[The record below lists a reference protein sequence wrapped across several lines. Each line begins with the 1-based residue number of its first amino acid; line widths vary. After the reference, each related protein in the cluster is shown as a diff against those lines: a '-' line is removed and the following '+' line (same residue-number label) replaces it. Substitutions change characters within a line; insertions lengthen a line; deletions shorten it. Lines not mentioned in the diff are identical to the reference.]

1 MQININTDWEWY
13 EKKMYLD
20 YFIIAYYIQI

>member
-13 EKKMYLD
+13 ETQMYLD
-20 YFIIAYYIQI
+20 CFIIAYYIQI